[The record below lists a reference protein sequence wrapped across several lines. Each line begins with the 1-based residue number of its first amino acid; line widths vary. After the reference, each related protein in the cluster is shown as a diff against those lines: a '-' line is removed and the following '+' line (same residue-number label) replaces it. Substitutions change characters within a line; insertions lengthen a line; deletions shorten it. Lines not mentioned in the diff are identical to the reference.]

1 MGKSLV
7 VVAVGVVAVIL
18 GLGLYT
24 LFKGGDVSASWSNRL
39 MRMRVVAQFVAV
51 IVIMLVLWASQ
62 SGH

>member
-7 VVAVGVVAVIL
+7 GVAVLVVAVIL

-24 LFKGGDVSASWSNRL
+24 LFKGGDVSATWSNRL
-39 MRMRVVAQFVAV
+39 MRMRVMAQFIAI

-62 SGH
+62 NGH

>member
-7 VVAVGVVAVIL
+7 GVAVFVVAVIL

-24 LFKGGDVSASWSNRL
+24 LFKGGDVSATWSNRL
-39 MRMRVVAQFVAV
+39 MRMRVMAQFIAI

-62 SGH
+62 NGH